1 MERGFSDSGKTT
13 TVDWTRLTETSIM
26 NSLRIATDELN
37 VFGSLLHHVPITPS
51 FLKLDQSAH
60 KNYHLRVKE
69 ERKKETEK
77 RRPQKVEYGEKN
89 KFRKKERVGKRNWPS
104 EEQASLFSV
113 FLSRTR
119 VLLEQEF
126 PPCLE
131 QGAKSQF

>member
-1 MERGFSDSGKTT
+1 MERGFSDSGKTA

-60 KNYHLRVKE
+60 KNYHLRVEE

-89 KFRKKERVGKRNWPS
+89 KFRKKERVGKRN
-104 EEQASLFSV
+104 
-113 FLSRTR
+113 
-119 VLLEQEF
+119 
-126 PPCLE
+126 
-131 QGAKSQF
+131 